1 MPAHESNKQPRLWT
15 NIFIR
20 VGIVT
25 ALAGVCRQMYM
36 SAFPQYLADSGFSAT
51 QMGLVASGYTIV
63 AMITRILSGNL
74 VDKKGRRSMCLLGLF
89 LFGLPIVGFL
99 FANHMPMGALA
110 MGLIVLF
117 RMSQGVGSSLTSI
130 STGTMAPD
138 VLHPAR
144 MKEGIGY
151 YGLFNNLATAVGPAM
166 GIGMLLAGESDKY
179 FLFSLSMIVLA
190 IPVAF
195 SLNYEKKQPKA
206 EPKVEEKPAEAV
218 DTSNM
223 TLLQKISATLI
234 YKKALPAAA
243 IFALVSFST
252 TSVSNFVSPY
262 ATELGIT
269 VVGRFFTVQAFA
281 MILARMSSGKIAN
294 KLGNFRTLQLGIG
307 IDMMAFVTLAM
318 MKSDMML
325 YLAAILRGLGG
336 GINMP
341 ILNVLAV
348 QTASR
353 ENRGKATSTYYA
365 AFDVGSGIGAAVW
378 GVVADMFGRP
388 GAMVP
393 GYRVVY
399 AGAAVF
405 YLITMGAAYLL
416 IGRKEKED

>member
-1 MPAHESNKQPRLWT
+1 MPDNQTNKQPRLWT

-25 ALAGVCRQMYM
+25 ALTGVCRQMYM
-36 SAFPQYLADSGFSAT
+36 SAFPQYLADQGFSAT

-74 VDKKGRRSMCLLGLF
+74 VDKKGRRTMLLLGLV

-99 FANHMPMGALA
+99 FANHMPMGAMA
-110 MGLIVLF
+110 MALIVLF
-117 RMSQGVGSSLTSI
+117 RMSQGIGSSLSSI

-166 GIGMLLAGESDKY
+166 GIGMLLAGQSDKY
-179 FLFSLSMIVLA
+179 FIFSLSMILLA
-190 IPVAF
+190 LPVAF
-195 SLNYEKKQPKA
+195 SLNYEKNQPKA
-206 EPKVEEKPAEAV
+206 EPKEEVKAPAE

-223 TLLQKISATLI
+223 TLLQKLSATLI

-262 ATELGIT
+262 ATEMGIS

-307 IDMMAFVTLAM
+307 IDMLAFVTLAL
-318 MKSDMML
+318 MKNDMML
-325 YLAAILRGLGG
+325 YAAAILRGLGG

-378 GVVADMFGRP
+378 GVVADMFGQP

-416 IGRKEKED
+416 IGRKENEA

>member
-1 MPAHESNKQPRLWT
+1 MPDNQTNKQPRLWT

-36 SAFPQYLADSGFSAT
+36 SAFPQYLADQGFSAT

-74 VDKKGRRSMCLLGLF
+74 VDKKGRRSMLLLGLF

-99 FANHMPMGALA
+99 FANHMPMGAMA

-117 RMSQGVGSSLTSI
+117 RMSQGIGSSLTSI

-166 GIGMLLAGESDKY
+166 GIGMLLAGQSDKY
-179 FLFSLSMIVLA
+179 FIFSLSMILLA
-190 IPVAF
+190 LPVAF
-195 SLNYEKKQPKA
+195 SLNYEKNQPKA
-206 EPKVEEKPAEAV
+206 EPKEEMKAPAE

-223 TLLQKISATLI
+223 TLLQKLSATLI

-262 ATELGIT
+262 ATEMGIS

-307 IDMMAFVTLAM
+307 IDMLAFVTLAL
-318 MKSDMML
+318 MKNDMML
-325 YLAAILRGLGG
+325 YAAAILRGLGG

-378 GVVADMFGRP
+378 GVVADMFGQP

-416 IGRKEKED
+416 IGRKENEA

>member
-1 MPAHESNKQPRLWT
+1 MPDNQTNKQPRLWT

-36 SAFPQYLADSGFSAT
+36 SAFPQYLADQGFSAT
-51 QMGLVASGYTIV
+51 QMGLIASGYTIV

-74 VDKKGRRSMCLLGLF
+74 VDKKGRRSMLILGLF

-99 FANHMPMGALA
+99 FANHMPMGAMA
-110 MGLIVLF
+110 MGLIILF
-117 RMSQGVGSSLTSI
+117 RMSQGIGSSLTSI

-179 FLFSLSMIVLA
+179 FIFSLSMIVLA
-190 IPVAF
+190 LPVAF

-206 EPKVEEKPAEAV
+206 EPAPEEKAPAV

-223 TLLQKISATLI
+223 TLLQKLSATLI

-262 ATELGIT
+262 ATEMGIS

-307 IDMMAFVTLAM
+307 IDMLAFVTLAL
-318 MKSDMML
+318 MKNDTML
-325 YLAAILRGLGG
+325 YAAAILRGLGG

-393 GYRVVY
+393 GYRMVY

-416 IGRKEKED
+416 IGRKEKEA

>member
-1 MPAHESNKQPRLWT
+1 MPDNQNNKQPRLWT

-25 ALAGVCRQMYM
+25 ALTGVCRQMYM
-36 SAFPQYLADSGFSAT
+36 SAFPQYLADQGFSAT

-74 VDKKGRRSMCLLGLF
+74 VDKKGRRAMLILGLI

-99 FANHMPMGALA
+99 FANHMPMGAMA

-117 RMSQGVGSSLTSI
+117 RMSQGVGSSLSSI

-179 FLFSLSMIVLA
+179 FIFSLSMIVLA

-206 EPKVEEKPAEAV
+206 EPKAEEQAPAV
-218 DTSNM
+218 DTSGM
-223 TLLQKISATLI
+223 SLLQKISATLI

-262 ATELGIT
+262 ATELGIS
-269 VVGRFFTVQAFA
+269 VVGRFFTVQALA

-307 IDMMAFVTLAM
+307 IDMLAFVTLAL
-318 MKSDMML
+318 MKNDMML
-325 YLAAILRGLGG
+325 YAAAILRGLGG

-378 GVVADMFGRP
+378 GVVADMFGQP

-416 IGRKEKED
+416 IGRKEKQA

>member
-1 MPAHESNKQPRLWT
+1 MPENQNTKQPRLWT

-36 SAFPQYLADSGFSAT
+36 SAFPQYLADQGFSAT
-51 QMGLVASGYTIV
+51 QMGLIASGYTIV

-74 VDKKGRRSMCLLGLF
+74 VDKKGRRSMLILGLF

-99 FANHMPMGALA
+99 FANRMPMGAMA
-110 MGLIVLF
+110 MGLIILF
-117 RMSQGVGSSLTSI
+117 RMSQGIGSSLTSI

-179 FLFSLSMIVLA
+179 FIFSLSMIVLA
-190 IPVAF
+190 LPVAF

-206 EPKVEEKPAEAV
+206 EPKAEEKTPDV

-262 ATELGIT
+262 ATEMGIS

-307 IDMMAFVTLAM
+307 IDMMAFVTLAL
-318 MKSDMML
+318 MKNDAML
-325 YLAAILRGLGG
+325 YAAAILRGLGG

-393 GYRVVY
+393 GYRMVY

-416 IGRKEKED
+416 IGRKEKEA

>member
-1 MPAHESNKQPRLWT
+1 MPDNQTNKQPRLWT

-36 SAFPQYLADSGFSAT
+36 SAFPQYLADQGFSAT
-51 QMGLVASGYTIV
+51 QMGLIASGYTIV

-74 VDKKGRRSMCLLGLF
+74 VDKKGRRSMLILGLF

-99 FANHMPMGALA
+99 FANHMPMGAMA
-110 MGLIVLF
+110 MGLIILF
-117 RMSQGVGSSLTSI
+117 RMSQGIGSSLTSI

-179 FLFSLSMIVLA
+179 FIFSLSMIVLA
-190 IPVAF
+190 LPVAF

-206 EPKVEEKPAEAV
+206 EPVPEKTPAV

-223 TLLQKISATLI
+223 TLLQKLSATLI

-262 ATELGIT
+262 ATEMGIS

-307 IDMMAFVTLAM
+307 IDMLAFVTLAL
-318 MKSDMML
+318 MKNDTML
-325 YLAAILRGLGG
+325 YAAAILRGLGG

-393 GYRVVY
+393 GYRMVY

-416 IGRKEKED
+416 IGRKEKEA

>member
-1 MPAHESNKQPRLWT
+1 MPDNQTNKQPRLWT

-36 SAFPQYLADSGFSAT
+36 SAFPQYLADQGFSAT

-74 VDKKGRRSMCLLGLF
+74 VDKKGRRSMLLLGLF

-99 FANHMPMGALA
+99 FANHMPMGAMA

-117 RMSQGVGSSLTSI
+117 RMSQGIGSSLTSI

-166 GIGMLLAGESDKY
+166 GIGMLLAGQSDKY
-179 FLFSLSMIVLA
+179 FIFSLSMIVLA
-190 IPVAF
+190 LPVAF

-206 EPKVEEKPAEAV
+206 EPVEEVKAPAE

-223 TLLQKISATLI
+223 TLLQKLSAILI

-262 ATELGIT
+262 ATEMGIS

-307 IDMMAFVTLAM
+307 IDMMAFVTLAL
-318 MKSDMML
+318 MKNDMML
-325 YLAAILRGLGG
+325 YAAAILRGLGG

-378 GVVADMFGRP
+378 GVVADMFGQP

-416 IGRKEKED
+416 IGRKENEA

>member
-1 MPAHESNKQPRLWT
+1 MPDNQTNKQPRLWT

-36 SAFPQYLADSGFSAT
+36 SAFPQYLADQGFSAT

-74 VDKKGRRSMCLLGLF
+74 VDKKGRRSMLLLGLF

-99 FANHMPMGALA
+99 FANHMPMGAMA

-117 RMSQGVGSSLTSI
+117 RMSQGIGSSLTSI

-166 GIGMLLAGESDKY
+166 GIGMLLAGQSDKY
-179 FLFSLSMIVLA
+179 FIFSLSMILLA
-190 IPVAF
+190 LPVAF
-195 SLNYEKKQPKA
+195 SLNYEKNQPKA
-206 EPKVEEKPAEAV
+206 EPKEDVKAPAE

-223 TLLQKISATLI
+223 TLLQKLSATLI

-262 ATELGIT
+262 ATEMGIS

-307 IDMMAFVTLAM
+307 IDMLAFVTLAL
-318 MKSDMML
+318 MKNDMML
-325 YLAAILRGLGG
+325 YAAAILRGLGG

-378 GVVADMFGRP
+378 GVVADMFGQP

-416 IGRKEKED
+416 IGRKENEA

>member
-1 MPAHESNKQPRLWT
+1 MPDNQTNKQPRLWT

-36 SAFPQYLADSGFSAT
+36 SAFPQYLADQGFSAT
-51 QMGLVASGYTIV
+51 QMGLVASGYTII

-74 VDKKGRRSMCLLGLF
+74 VDKKGRRSMLLLGLF

-99 FANHMPMGALA
+99 FANHMPMGAMA

-117 RMSQGVGSSLTSI
+117 RMSQGIGSSLTSI

-166 GIGMLLAGESDKY
+166 GIGMLLAGQSDKY
-179 FLFSLSMIVLA
+179 FIFSLSMIVLA
-190 IPVAF
+190 LPVAF

-206 EPKVEEKPAEAV
+206 EPVEEVKAPAE

-223 TLLQKISATLI
+223 TLLQKLSAILI

-262 ATELGIT
+262 ATEMGIS

-307 IDMMAFVTLAM
+307 IDMLAFVTLAL
-318 MKSDMML
+318 MKNDMML
-325 YLAAILRGLGG
+325 YAAAILRGLGG

-378 GVVADMFGRP
+378 GVVADMFGQP

-416 IGRKEKED
+416 IGRKENEA

>member
-1 MPAHESNKQPRLWT
+1 MPDNQTNKQPRLWT

-36 SAFPQYLADSGFSAT
+36 SAFPQYLADQGFSAT

-74 VDKKGRRSMCLLGLF
+74 VDKKGRRSMLLLGLF

-99 FANHMPMGALA
+99 FANHMPMGAMA

-117 RMSQGVGSSLTSI
+117 RMSQGIGSSLTSI

-166 GIGMLLAGESDKY
+166 GIGMLLAGQSDKY
-179 FLFSLSMIVLA
+179 FIFSLSMILLA
-190 IPVAF
+190 LPVAF
-195 SLNYEKKQPKA
+195 SLNYEKNQPKA
-206 EPKVEEKPAEAV
+206 EPVEEVKAPAE

-223 TLLQKISATLI
+223 TLLQKLSATLI

-262 ATELGIT
+262 ATEMGIS

-307 IDMMAFVTLAM
+307 IDMLAFVTLAL
-318 MKSDMML
+318 MKNDMML
-325 YLAAILRGLGG
+325 YAAAILRGLGG

-378 GVVADMFGRP
+378 GVVADMFGQP

-416 IGRKEKED
+416 IGRKENEA

>member
-1 MPAHESNKQPRLWT
+1 MPDNQTNKQPRLWT

-36 SAFPQYLADSGFSAT
+36 SAFPQYLADQGFSAT

-74 VDKKGRRSMCLLGLF
+74 VDKKGRRSMLLLGLF

-99 FANHMPMGALA
+99 FANHMPMGAMA

-117 RMSQGVGSSLTSI
+117 RMSQGIGSSLTSI

-166 GIGMLLAGESDKY
+166 GIGMLLAGQSDKY
-179 FLFSLSMIVLA
+179 FIFSLSMIVLA
-190 IPVAF
+190 LPVAF

-206 EPKVEEKPAEAV
+206 EPVEEVKAPAE

-223 TLLQKISATLI
+223 TLLQKLSATLI

-262 ATELGIT
+262 ATEMGIS

-307 IDMMAFVTLAM
+307 IDMLAFVTLAL
-318 MKSDMML
+318 MKNDMML
-325 YLAAILRGLGG
+325 YAAAILRGLGG

-378 GVVADMFGRP
+378 GVVADMFGQP

-416 IGRKEKED
+416 IGRKENEA